1 MGRGEKEGVAYLL
14 ASSGGRTSAE
24 IVGAG
29 LLWLM
34 VAVVFCC
41 EQNDLLVV
49 DPQVVVDI
57 LVARESSRI
66 EGMIETVAVSQW

>member
-1 MGRGEKEGVAYLL
+1 
-14 ASSGGRTSAE
+14 
-24 IVGAG
+24 
-29 LLWLM
+29 M